1 MLTINSD
8 IKSVTAT
15 LNMGSNLKEVAKE
28 IGVNEK
34 RLSEIIKAAGY
45 EFKENRWT
53 HKDYESPMR
62 DLTVKEFIDGKV
74 PFTFDQLGEL
84 TRLIDKRI
92 LAIHKFENKRILNE
106 LDKLGPIKRT
116 SKYMGAD
123 ENLITEFE
131 QFCDDYSLI
140 KSRAL
145 SLALNEFLD
154 KYAFNRATKEAHHD

>member
-1 MLTINSD
+1 
-8 IKSVTAT
+8 
-15 LNMGSNLKEVAKE
+15 MGSNLREVAKA

-34 RLSEIIKAAGY
+34 RLSEIVKAAGY

-62 DLTVKEFIDGKV
+62 DLTVKEFIDGKA
-74 PFTFDQLGEL
+74 PFTFDQLEEL

-106 LDKLGPIKRT
+106 LDKLGPIKRI

-123 ENLITEFE
+123 ENLINEFDN
-131 QFCDDYSLI
+131 FCDDYSLI

-154 KYAFNRATKEAHHD
+154 KYSFRASKEAPHE